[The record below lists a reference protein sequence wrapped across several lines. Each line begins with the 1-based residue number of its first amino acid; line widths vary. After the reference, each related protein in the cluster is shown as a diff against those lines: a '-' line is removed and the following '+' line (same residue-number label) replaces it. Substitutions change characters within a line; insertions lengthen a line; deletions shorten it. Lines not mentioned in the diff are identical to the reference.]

1 MSHRTDTP
9 QEPSQNSGRSRGTR
23 LKVLAVDDEQPS
35 LNAIFRTLRRQY
47 EVVLSLNAHSAL
59 EVLKTQE
66 VAVVLADQRMPEMT
80 GVALLRRAQEI
91 QPEAMRIL
99 ITGYAD
105 IDAIIQAVNEGKI
118 FYYLHKPWEP
128 EELRAIVARAA
139 EQYRLK
145 KENLRLMKELAE
157 ANQLLQ
163 SENRILHQEVER
175 HYRFDAIV
183 GESPAMKAVFHLMKK
198 VIPTNTT
205 VLLIGE
211 TGTGKELVARAIHY
225 NGPRKERL
233 FLAQNCAALPD
244 TLLESALFGH
254 VKGAFTGAHSDQKGI
269 FELADGGTVFLDEV
283 SEMSPAMQQRLL
295 RVLQEGEIFPLG
307 AEKPR
312 KVDVRII
319 SATNRDLQSLIQAGK
334 FREDLY
340 YRLNVFPIRIPPLR
354 ERREDIPLLAN
365 HFLKKHARRMGKSV
379 HRFAPEALAK
389 LMEGDY
395 PGNVRQLE
403 NIIERAI
410 ALAESETI
418 TPDLIEL
425 EAATPP
431 NWPGS
436 PPLTDDLPDLRQI
449 TETMERFYIQEALRR
464 FQGNITRAAQA
475 LGLSRMGLH
484 KKLRRYGLK
493 PHNGK
498 PRLQ

>member
-1 MSHRTDTP
+1 MTSARNP
-9 QEPSQNSGRSRGTR
+9 LENLPSSPAGR
-23 LKVLAVDDEQPS
+23 LKILAVDDEQPS
-35 LNAIFRTLRRQY
+35 LNAIYRTLRPQFD
-47 EVVLSLNAHSAL
+47 VVLSLNARSAL
-59 EVLKTQE
+59 EVLKNQE

-80 GVALLRRAQEI
+80 GVDLLRQAQHI

-105 IDAIIQAVNEGKI
+105 IEAIVKAVNEGKI

-128 EELRAIVARAA
+128 EELRAIVRRAA
-139 EQYRLK
+139 EQFLLK
-145 KENLRLMKELAE
+145 KENLRLMKKLAE
-157 ANQLLQ
+157 ANQMLQ

-183 GESPAMKAVFHLMKK
+183 GNSPAMQRVFHLMKK
-198 VIPTNTT
+198 VIPIQTT
-205 VLLIGE
+205 VLLVGE

-225 NGPRKERL
+225 NGPRKDRL

-244 TLLESALFGH
+244 PLLESALFGH
-254 VKGAFTGAHSDQKGI
+254 VRGAFTGATSDQKGI

-319 SATNRDLQSLIQAGK
+319 SATNQDLQILIQAGR
-334 FREDLY
+334 FREDVY
-340 YRLNVFPIRIPPLR
+340 YRLNVFPIHIPPLR

-365 HFLKKHARRMGKSV
+365 HFLNKHARRMGKGV
-379 HRFAPEALAK
+379 YRFSPEALAK
-389 LMEGDY
+389 LMKGDY

-403 NIIERAI
+403 NIVERAI
-410 ALAESETI
+410 ALAEGDTI
-418 TPDLIEL
+418 GDELIEL
-425 EAATPP
+425 EAASPP

-436 PPLTDDLPDLRQI
+436 PPLSEELPDLRQV
-449 TETMERFYIQEALRR
+449 TEAMERFYIQEALHR

-484 KKLRRYGLK
+484 KKMRRYGLK
-493 PHNGK
+493 PTDRK
-498 PRLQ
+498 LRLQ